1 MEISLGLRRPVRRR
15 AREPPRKRP
24 CGEDG
29 AEPGQREACVA
40 PGLRETDVRIVV
52 KTHIMRATLSARGTE
67 GLVTAFPGRSP
78 SEVTVISALGFP
90 KYLLSRGV
98 KATLPLRWFEVAV
111 QGSRTPEL
119 GSPGRWCQGPSRR
132 GHRARVTAPCQCPRR
147 GLWRRL
153 SPHALPHSEL
163 QRALIPEQSMSPG
176 RPRGNFSA

>member
-1 MEISLGLRRPVRRR
+1 MRV
-15 AREPPRKRP
+15 
-24 CGEDG
+24 
-29 AEPGQREACVA
+29 
-40 PGLRETDVRIVV
+40 VV

-90 KYLLSRGV
+90 KYLLSRRV

-132 GHRARVTAPCQCPRR
+132 GHRASEGHGSVSVPTPRSLEKVEPPRSAP
-147 GLWRRL
+147 
-153 SPHALPHSEL
+153 
-163 QRALIPEQSMSPG
+163 
-176 RPRGNFSA
+176 F

>member
-1 MEISLGLRRPVRRR
+1 MRRR
-15 AREPPRKRP
+15 AREPPRKRT

-29 AEPGQREACVA
+29 AEPGQCEQPAWLR
-40 PGLRETDVRIVV
+40 GLRETDMRIVV

-67 GLVTAFPGRSP
+67 RLVTAFPGRSP

-90 KYLLSRGV
+90 KYLLSRRV